1 MEAVVAIKMVVT
13 AIIKAI
19 TTRVAIMHLKETNKD
34 PSAVND
40 QTPEVVEQETTIT
53 TTTNSSAKMINI
65 AGTCPTRRCKRE
77 EGDGKSTKEVL
88 LQAKC
93 RRKRAQTRSQKRRSK
108 FRRRN
113 LRFNPNTKRSRHCRV

>member
-1 MEAVVAIKMVVT
+1 MVAIKMVVT

-40 QTPEVVEQETTIT
+40 QTPEVELETTIIIT
-53 TTTNSSAKMINI
+53 INSLAKMINII

-77 EGDGKSTKEVL
+77 EEDGKSTKEML

-93 RRKRAQTRSQKRRSK
+93 RRKRAQTRSKKRRSK